1 MSDYD
6 YETTFTFRKSKY
18 FWKFLNRQILIFDA
32 DNGTLNDSQYRL
44 LLFSSMPDDF
54 NNCIDEDTGC
64 LVPAQGLTQITE
76 GFENVSFD
84 LGVRWLDDG
93 ENGFSLY
100 LDSEENIE
108 LLIEEGVSFY
118 VKGAALAKETGSMGD
133 KDFIIAYARLS
144 TPIRCQNA
152 ITLQAY
158 SEFVGHSSCNG
169 V

>member
-18 FWKFLNRQILIFDA
+18 FWKFLNRQIKIWDS
-32 DNGTLNDSQYRL
+32 DNATLNDSQYKL

-54 NNCIDEDTGC
+54 NTCIDENTGC
-64 LVPAQGLTQITE
+64 LRSASGLTQITE
-76 GFENVSFD
+76 GFTNVDFD

-108 LLIEEGVSFY
+108 IPIDDEVSFN
-118 VKGAALAKETGSMGD
+118 VKGVALVKNTGSMSGSN
-133 KDFIIAYARLS
+133 FVIAYARLS
-144 TPIRCQNA
+144 TPVKCRNA

-158 SEFVGHSSCNG
+158 SEFVGHSSCG
-169 V
+169 EV